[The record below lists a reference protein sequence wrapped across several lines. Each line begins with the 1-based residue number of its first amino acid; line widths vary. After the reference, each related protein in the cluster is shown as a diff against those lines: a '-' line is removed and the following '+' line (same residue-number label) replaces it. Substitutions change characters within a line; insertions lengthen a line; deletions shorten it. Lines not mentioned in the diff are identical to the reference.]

1 MSEAMKESGTERPHH
16 KDGRSL
22 DRYVK
27 PGPEAT
33 RVAVVMALPRRGT
46 EE

>member
-1 MSEAMKESGTERPHH
+1 MLRAYSRH

-33 RVAVVMALPRRGT
+33 RDAVVKALPLRRP